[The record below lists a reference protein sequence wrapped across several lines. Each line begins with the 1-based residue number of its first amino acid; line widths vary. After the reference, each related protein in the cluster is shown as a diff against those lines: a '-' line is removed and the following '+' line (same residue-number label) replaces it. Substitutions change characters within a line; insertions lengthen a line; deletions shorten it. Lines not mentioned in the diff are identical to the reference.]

1 MRRTIV
7 AFFLSLCFIQAYAKN
22 PPEALYNAKTAIL
35 VNGGAEAKDF
45 DKFREY
51 LEKWGRFEFVKE
63 RKDADIIIR
72 LIAKEGSL
80 NQRTPDGGVMP
91 TMTVIINYY
100 EITSATEDE
109 SVLWSDE
116 TPPAVS
122 KDTKILVIRL
132 QQKLKKK

>member
-7 AFFLSLCFIQAYAKN
+7 AFFLSFCFMQAYAKTKN

-35 VNGGAEAKDF
+35 VNGGAQAKDF

-63 RKDADIIIR
+63 RKAADIIIK

-80 NQRTPDGGVMP
+80 NMQAINGGAAP
-91 TMTVIINYY
+91 TMPVIVNYY
-100 EITSATEDE
+100 EITSAGIDE
-109 SVLWSDE
+109 LMLWSDE
-116 TPPAVS
+116 T
-122 KDTKILVIRL
+122 
-132 QQKLKKK
+132 

>member
-7 AFFLSLCFIQAYAKN
+7 AFLLSLCFIQAYAKN

-35 VNGGAEAKDF
+35 VNGGAQAKDF

-63 RKDADIIIR
+63 REAADIIIKLR
-72 LIAKEGSL
+72 AKAGSL
-80 NQRTPDGGVMP
+80 TMRTPDGGVAP
-91 TMTVIINYY
+91 TVTVIVNYY
-100 EITSATEDE
+100 EITTAKEDE
-109 SVLWSDE
+109 SMLWSDE
-116 TPPAVS
+116 TPGES
-122 KDTKILVIRL
+122 KDTRILVIRL